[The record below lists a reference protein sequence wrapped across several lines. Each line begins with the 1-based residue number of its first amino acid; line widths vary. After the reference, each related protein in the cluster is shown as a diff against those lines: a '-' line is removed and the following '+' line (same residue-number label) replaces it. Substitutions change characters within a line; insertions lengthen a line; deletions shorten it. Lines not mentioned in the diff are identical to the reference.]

1 MKTTNLSRTGLQD
14 AGLLVMR
21 LMVGWVFLYHGGQ
34 KMFGW
39 FGGSGIEGF
48 AGFLESLSIPL
59 PLLNAYAAAGTELLG
74 GLALITGLGVRLVSF
89 PLAATMLVA
98 AFTVHGGKFGAQ
110 QGGMG
115 YPLTLAAI
123 VIGLGLTGAGRFAL
137 RPASARDG
145 RAVKPVTAAA

>member
-110 QGGMG
+110 QGGME
-115 YPLTLAAI
+115 YPLTLALISA
-123 VIGLGLTGAGRFAL
+123 GLGLVGPGAFAL
-137 RPASARDG
+137 RLPKKSDAPSVAVAGAS
-145 RAVKPVTAAA
+145 